1 MHKKHSIR
9 SINFLHMI
17 LLYAGIIII
26 SNLIIRFN
34 ELTLND
40 WLYYIAGIVCLY
52 IASIVFLIKKEIR
65 IDNEVLRI
73 TSSSQ
78 TPFIKTVSKSWKWS
92 EIKSIQLNP
101 PFTNYRDPFDVIELS
116 FHQSKSISLAVWSY
130 SKDKKTLINIHKEI
144 KSKLSYSQLANARE
158 EVEVTI
164 KSVFHAGYTI
174 LKIAV
179 VITLISIFLYF
190 TDILDISTQ
199 KIGLFATLSFIISM
213 MSVGLIMHF
222 KNKNSSSEN

>member
-1 MHKKHSIR
+1 LSI
-9 SINFLHMI
+9 
-17 LLYAGIIII
+17 
-26 SNLIIRFN
+26 
-34 ELTLND
+34 
-40 WLYYIAGIVCLY
+40 
-52 IASIVFLIKKEIR
+52 K
-65 IDNEVLRI
+65 
-73 TSSSQ
+73 
-78 TPFIKTVSKSWKWS
+78 P
-92 EIKSIQLNP
+92 
-101 PFTNYRDPFDVIELS
+101 
-116 FHQSKSISLAVWSY
+116 
-130 SKDKKTLINIHKEI
+130 EI